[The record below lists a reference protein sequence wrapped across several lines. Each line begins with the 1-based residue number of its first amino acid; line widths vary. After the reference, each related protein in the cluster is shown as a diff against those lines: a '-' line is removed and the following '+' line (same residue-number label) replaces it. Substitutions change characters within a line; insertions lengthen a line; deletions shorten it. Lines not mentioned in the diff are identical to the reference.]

1 VNTSGASDG
10 GTIRIGGIPVGSGP
24 SLPSNVTISGSSLVA
39 DPPGLGGTIS
49 VDGALITISGSSFNV
64 FGLSGGTIS
73 LGSASTASLSLDALS
88 SLIGGGGA
96 SFGLVAGSISNSA
109 SVSGGVLSLNGQLPA
124 VLTPTITVP
133 PLVTFQQSVDSLQP
147 LQTATTIDYTAP
159 LSPLT
164 TQWEVVGLDLLAL
177 NLSESSFLYSDN
189 YDAYKTQQDA
199 LQLDQIQQTGSS
211 EQKTEKAVQQRIRQP
226 NQQDDQQKK
235 LLEDS
240 LVRTGGNPTLR
251 SPVDN
256 QAEQKEAETTA
267 ANSALPS
274 VNGSS
279 RLGQIQQT
287 GSSEQKTEKAAQQR
301 IRQPNQQD
309 DQQKKLL
316 EDSLVRTGGNPTLR
330 SPADNQAQQ
339 RMSGSSAASAGQQ
352 QTGGL
357 VNQPVQQLSEQQ
369 VSAQFTVAEQKAAET
384 TAEKLGLP
392 PVNPSS
398 VLSPPEIQTLLRQA
412 IEAQQRRSGQ

>member
-1 VNTSGASDG
+1 M
-10 GTIRIGGIPVGSGP
+10 
-24 SLPSNVTISGSSLVA
+24 
-39 DPPGLGGTIS
+39 
-49 VDGALITISGSSFNV
+49 
-64 FGLSGGTIS
+64 
-73 LGSASTASLSLDALS
+73 
-88 SLIGGGGA
+88 
-96 SFGLVAGSISNSA
+96 
-109 SVSGGVLSLNGQLPA
+109 
-124 VLTPTITVP
+124 
-133 PLVTFQQSVDSLQP
+133 
-147 LQTATTIDYTAP
+147 
-159 LSPLT
+159 
-164 TQWEVVGLDLLAL
+164 
-177 NLSESSFLYSDN
+177 
-189 YDAYKTQQDA
+189 
-199 LQLDQIQQTGSS
+199 
-211 EQKTEKAVQQRIRQP
+211 
-226 NQQDDQQKK
+226 
-235 LLEDS
+235 
-240 LVRTGGNPTLR
+240 
-251 SPVDN
+251 DN

-339 RMSGSSAASAGQQ
+339 RMSGSSAASASQQ